1 MTSLA
6 ALPPAGL
13 AGDRPVELLLL
24 LGLMALAPL
33 ALLTLTS
40 FLRIAVVL
48 SVTRSALGAPQVPPT
63 TAVAGLALL
72 LSLSVMAP
80 VAEDAWRAVRAGP
93 PPRGADEVLAAV
105 ARAAGPLTGFL
116 ARFARPEDR
125 RLFLDLARRMRPPEG
140 RDAVGDADLAV
151 LAPAFMVSELRRAF
165 AAGFL
170 VFLPFLAVDLA
181 VANVL
186 LALGLTQLSPTAVSL
201 PFKLL
206 RFVAVDGWALLAR
219 GLVAG
224 YLP

>member
-1 MTSLA
+1 MTPLV
-6 ALPPAGL
+6 ALPRTGL

-24 LGLMALAPL
+24 LGLMALVPL
-33 ALLTLTS
+33 TLVTLTS
-40 FLRIAVVL
+40 FVKIAVVL
-48 SVTRSALGAPQVPPT
+48 SVARSALGAPQVPPT
-63 TAVAGLALL
+63 TAVTGLALL

-80 VAEDAWRAVRAGP
+80 VAEDAWRAARAGP
-93 PPRGADEVLAAV
+93 PPRGADELIAAG
-105 ARAAGPLTGFL
+105 ARAAAPLKAFL
-116 ARFARPEDR
+116 ARFAKPEDR
-125 RLFLDLARRMRPPEG
+125 RLFLDLSRRLRPAEE
-140 RDAVGDADLAV
+140 RERVVDADLLV

-165 AAGFL
+165 AVGFL

-206 RFVAVDGWALLAR
+206 LFVAVDGWALLSR
-219 GLVAG
+219 GLVAS